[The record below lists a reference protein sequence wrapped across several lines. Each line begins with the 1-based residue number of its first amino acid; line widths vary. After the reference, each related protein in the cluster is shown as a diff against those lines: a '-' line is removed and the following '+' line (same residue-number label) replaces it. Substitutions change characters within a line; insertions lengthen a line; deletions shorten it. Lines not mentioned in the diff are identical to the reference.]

1 MVRGSGSKAARGDGL
16 SQRTIAE
23 KISCTGIGLHTGAP
37 VQLTLHPAR
46 VGSGIVFVRSDL
58 AHPVEIPARRE
69 AVTSTVMA
77 TTLGCGDATV
87 STVEHLLSALYSLGV
102 DNARIEV
109 DGPEIPV
116 MDGSAASFVFLI
128 RAAGLFEQN
137 APRRLLCIR
146 EALEVRDGDR
156 SIRIEAA
163 RSLRISYS
171 VDFTHPA
178 IGRQSLEN
186 VEVNGETF
194 EYEIGRARTFG
205 FLREVETLWRN
216 GLGRGGNLD
225 NTVIMDD
232 HRVLNEDGLRWSDE
246 FVRHKIL
253 DLIGDLSLL
262 GLPVAG
268 HVTAVR
274 GGHALHQALV
284 EKILANPD
292 AWRVEGG
299 DIDPATH
306 EHLSFGAP
314 ARASA

>member
-1 MVRGSGSKAARGDGL
+1 M
-16 SQRTIAE
+16 SQQTIAE

-87 STVEHLLSALYSLGV
+87 STVEHLLAALCSLGV
-102 DNARIEV
+102 DNVRIEV

-128 RAAGLFEQN
+128 RAAGLFEQS
-137 APRRLLCIR
+137 APRRLLRIR
-146 EALEVRDGDR
+146 DALEIRDGDR
-156 SIRIEAA
+156 SIRIEPA
-163 RSLRISYS
+163 RSLRVSYS
-171 VDFTHPA
+171 VDFVHPA
-178 IGRQSLEN
+178 IGRQSLQDID
-186 VEVNGETF
+186 VDGETF
-194 EYEIGRARTFG
+194 EREIGRARTFG

-232 HRVLNEDGLRWSDE
+232 HRVLNEDGLRWPDE
-246 FVRHKIL
+246 FVRHKVL

-262 GLPVAG
+262 GVPVAG
-268 HVTAVR
+268 HLTAVR

-292 AWRVEGG
+292 AWVLEGSG
-299 DIDPATH
+299 ADTAAP
-306 EHLSFGAP
+306 EPLPLRAP
-314 ARASA
+314 AQASA

>member
-1 MVRGSGSKAARGDGL
+1 M

-58 AHPVEIPARRE
+58 AHPVEIPARRDS
-69 AVTSTVMA
+69 VTSTVMA
-77 TTLGCGDATV
+77 TTLGRGDATV

-128 RAAGLFEQN
+128 RSAGLFDQN
-137 APRRLLCIR
+137 APRRLLRIR
-146 EALEVRDGDR
+146 ETLEVRDGDR
-156 SIRIEAA
+156 AIRIEAA
-163 RSLRISYS
+163 RSLRVTYS
-171 VDFTHPA
+171 VDFAHPA
-178 IGRQSLEN
+178 IGRQSLSD
-186 VEVNGETF
+186 VEVNGDTF
-194 EYEIGRARTFG
+194 EREIGRARTFG

-232 HRVLNEDGLRWSDE
+232 HRVLNDDGLRWSDE

-253 DLIGDLSLL
+253 DLIGDISLL
-262 GLPVAG
+262 GVPLAG
-268 HVTAVR
+268 HITAVR

-284 EKILANPD
+284 EKILANPH
-292 AWRVEGG
+292 AWVLEGG
-299 DIDPATH
+299 DADTAAL
-306 EHLSFGAP
+306 EHLPVGAP
-314 ARASA
+314 AQASA

>member
-1 MVRGSGSKAARGDGL
+1 MDGL

-46 VGSGIVFVRSDL
+46 VGSGVVFVRSDL

-69 AVTSTVMA
+69 SVTSTQMA
-77 TTLGCGDATV
+77 TTLGRGDATV

-102 DNARIEV
+102 DNVRIEV

-128 RAAGLFEQN
+128 RAAGLFEQS
-137 APRRLLCIR
+137 APLRRLRIQQP
-146 EALEVRDGDR
+146 LEVRDGDR
-156 SIRIEAA
+156 SIRIEPA
-163 RSLRISYS
+163 RSLCVSYS
-171 VDFTHPA
+171 VDFAHPA
-178 IGRQSLEN
+178 IGRQS
-186 VEVNGETF
+186 VEEVDIDGESF
-194 EYEIGRARTFG
+194 EREIGRARTFG

-216 GLGRGGNLD
+216 GLARGGNLD
-225 NTVIMDD
+225 NTVVMDD
-232 HRVLNEDGLRWSDE
+232 HRVLNEDGLRWPDE
-246 FVRHKIL
+246 FVRHKVL

-262 GLPVAG
+262 GLPLAG

-284 EKILANPD
+284 EKILAHPE
-292 AWRVEGG
+292 AWVVEGG
-299 DIDPATH
+299 DTDASPLERLPLGT
-306 EHLSFGAP
+306 P